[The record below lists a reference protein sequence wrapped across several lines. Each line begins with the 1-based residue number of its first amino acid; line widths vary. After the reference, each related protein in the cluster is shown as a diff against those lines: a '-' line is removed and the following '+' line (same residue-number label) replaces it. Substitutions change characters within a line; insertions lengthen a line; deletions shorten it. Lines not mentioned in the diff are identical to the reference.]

1 MKQKLF
7 SKDFILVVI
16 GQIISLFGNAAV
28 RFALPLYL
36 LNRTG
41 SSALYGTVTACAFI
55 PAILLS
61 PVGGIVADRV
71 NKRNIMVILD
81 FFTAGIITV
90 FSTLMGMV
98 DIVLLTTT
106 VLMLLYGISG
116 AYQPAVQASIPVLV
130 VPEHSIAAN
139 SVVNTISSFAS
150 LLGPVLG
157 GILYSTYGLKPV
169 LWVCTVC
176 FMLSAVMEMFISMN
190 NEPSAARARVF
201 GGCSEGVIPHS
212 LPQDA
217 AQRSRGRLR
226 SDGDVWQI
234 VKGDF
239 RESIHFIRKEKP
251 VIGKALLVV
260 CGINLFLSSMLTV
273 GLPYMVTEVLCLEGD
288 LANRLYGF
296 AEGALAAGG
305 LVGGIS
311 AGVFAKK
318 FSIQKAG
325 NLIIASAV
333 GVFPAGLALLIF
345 SSGMFNYIILTVC
358 CFLIMV
364 FSTVFAVQML
374 SFFQTE
380 TPRNLVGKVIGVIL
394 TVSMCAQPL
403 GNVVYGIL
411 FEMCRGYESMV
422 ILFAGAVSLLMAV
435 RAKGI
440 FEQIL

>member
-1 MKQKLF
+1 MEQKLF
-7 SKDFILVVI
+7 SKDFTLVVI
-16 GQIISLFGNAAV
+16 GQIISLFGNAAI

-36 LNRTG
+36 LNQTG

-61 PVGGIVADRV
+61 PVGGVVADRV

-81 FFTAGIITV
+81 FFTAGVIAV
-90 FSTLMGMV
+90 FSLLMGTA
-98 DIVLLTTT
+98 DLVLLTTV

-116 AYQPAVQASIPVLV
+116 AYQPSVQASIPVLV
-130 VPEHSIAAN
+130 TPEHSMAAN

-150 LLGPVLG
+150 LMGPVLG

-169 LWVCTVC
+169 LRVCTAC
-176 FMLSAVMEMFISMN
+176 FVLSAVMEIFIKIPFIKPQS
-190 NEPSAARARVF
+190 
-201 GGCSEGVIPHS
+201 GGGI
-212 LPQDA
+212 
-217 AQRSRGRLR
+217 
-226 SDGDVWQI
+226 WQMA
-234 VKGDF
+234 KGDF
-239 RESIHFIRKEKP
+239 AESIRFIRKEKP

-273 GLPYMVTEVLCLEGD
+273 GLPYMVTEVLYLDGA
-288 LANRLYGF
+288 LANKLYGF

-305 LVGGIS
+305 LAGGIS

-318 FSIQKAG
+318 LSIQKAG

-333 GVFPAGLALLIF
+333 SVFPAGLALLVF
-345 SSGMFNYIILTVC
+345 SSGMLNYIILTVC
-358 CFLIMV
+358 CFCIML

-380 TPRNLVGKVIGVIL
+380 TPQSLVGKVIAVIL
-394 TVSMCAQPL
+394 AVSMCAQPL

-411 FEMCRGYESMV
+411 FEICRGYEFAV
-422 ILFAGAVSLLMAV
+422 ILFAGAISLVIAV
-435 RAKGI
+435 RTKGI
-440 FEQIL
+440 FSK

>member
-1 MKQKLF
+1 MEQKLF
-7 SKDFILVVI
+7 SKDFTLVVI
-16 GQIISLFGNAAV
+16 GQIVSLFGNAAI

-81 FFTAGIITV
+81 FFTAGVITV
-90 FSTLMGMV
+90 FSLLMGTV
-98 DIVLLTTT
+98 DIVFLTTV

-116 AYQPAVQASIPVLV
+116 AYQPSVQASIPALV
-130 VPEHSIAAN
+130 TPEHSMAAN

-150 LLGPVLG
+150 LMGPVLG
-157 GILYSTYGLKPV
+157 GILYSTYGLRPV
-169 LWVCTVC
+169 LRACTVC
-176 FMLSAVMEMFISMN
+176 FVLSAVMEIFIEIPFVM
-190 NEPSAARARVF
+190 PRP
-201 GGCSEGVIPHS
+201 GGN
-212 LPQDA
+212 
-217 AQRSRGRLR
+217 
-226 SDGDVWQI
+226 VWRTI
-234 VKGDF
+234 KGDF
-239 RESIHFIRKEKP
+239 WESIHFIRREKP

-260 CGINLFLSSMLTV
+260 CGINLFLSAMLTV
-273 GLPYMVTEVLCLEGD
+273 GVPYLVTEVLALEVD
-288 LANRLYGF
+288 LANKLYGF

-311 AGVFAKK
+311 AGVFAKR

-325 NLIIASAV
+325 NLIIASAA

-345 SSGMFNYIILTVC
+345 SSSMLNYIILTVC
-358 CFLIMV
+358 CFFIMV

-380 TPRNLVGKVIGVIL
+380 TPPDLVGKVIGVIL

-411 FEMCRGYESMV
+411 FEGCRGYEFAV
-422 ILFAGAVSLLMAV
+422 ILFAGAVSMLMAV
-435 RAKGI
+435 RTKGI
-440 FEQIL
+440 FEQFGPDLCTCGKVRGNM